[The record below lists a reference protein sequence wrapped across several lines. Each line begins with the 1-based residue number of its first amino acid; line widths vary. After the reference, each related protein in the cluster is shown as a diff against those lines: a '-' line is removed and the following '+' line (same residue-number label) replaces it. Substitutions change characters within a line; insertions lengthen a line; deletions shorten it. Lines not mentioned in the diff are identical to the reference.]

1 MLQRKTLGPE
11 RLRDLPQV
19 RRQGMAGL
27 GLGITI
33 VSGSKAHLPTT
44 LQKRKTPDKNHPTN
58 KAQMQMYCLKFF
70 LFLGPSEQGF
80 ALPSVRL
87 EW

>member
-11 RLRDLPQV
+11 RLRDLLQV
-19 RRQGMAGL
+19 RKQGMAGL
-27 GLGITI
+27 GLRITI

-44 LQKRKTPDKNHPTN
+44 SQKRKTPDKNHPTN
-58 KAQMQMYCLKFF
+58 KVQMYCLKFF

-80 ALPSVRL
+80 AVPSVRL